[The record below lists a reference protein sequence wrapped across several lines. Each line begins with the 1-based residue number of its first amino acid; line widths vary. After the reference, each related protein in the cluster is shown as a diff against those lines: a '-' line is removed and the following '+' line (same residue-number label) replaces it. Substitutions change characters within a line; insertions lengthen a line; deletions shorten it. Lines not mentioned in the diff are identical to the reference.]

1 MLVMLEISQALE
13 KMVKETTTKLLS
25 LDKTSLDHKPS
36 LSRWSK
42 KEILGHLIDSANN
55 NLNRFIR
62 GQYENQPHIVYD
74 QDQWVAIQNYQAL
87 PFDEVLQ
94 LWAAA
99 NRQIVNVLKNI
110 PSQNYGLQCDTGK
123 GQKEL
128 HSLSW
133 LADDYLKHMR
143 HHLGQIFN

>member
-1 MLVMLEISQALE
+1 MLEISQALE
-13 KMVKETTTKLLS
+13 KMVEETTAKLLS
-25 LDKTSLDHKPS
+25 LDKASLDHKPS
-36 LSRWSK
+36 LKKWSK

-55 NLNRFIR
+55 NLNRFVR

-74 QDQWVAIQNYQAL
+74 QDQWVAIQNYQAM

-94 LWAAA
+94 LWTAA

-110 PSQNYGLQCDTGK
+110 PSQNYSLQCDTGK